1 MKVLVKF
8 SDLKMVVL
16 DNVKSFSMTDTV
28 VEIEPISLDTSEKF
42 IERLKELDESFLPW
56 IDGNKVNID
65 IDKKVLFQLINDR
78 NG

>member
-56 IDGNKVNID
+56 IDGNKVNLD
-65 IDKKVLFQLINDR
+65 IDKKVLFQIINDR